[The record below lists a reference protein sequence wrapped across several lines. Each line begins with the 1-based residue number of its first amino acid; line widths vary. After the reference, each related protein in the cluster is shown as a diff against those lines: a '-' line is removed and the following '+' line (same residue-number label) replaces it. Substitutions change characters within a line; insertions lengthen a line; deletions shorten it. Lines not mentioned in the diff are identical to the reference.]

1 MMNIKTR
8 LQGIA
13 QRFSYA
19 ARHLF
24 ARTGRQVNVAGLA
37 LDILTQREQRNELP
51 WLTPQRAV
59 ELYEAWR
66 RGELADVQRVWEQ
79 LEETDDTLMTVLDK
93 RQRALADMPW
103 AILTDAEAIGD
114 DAERARKAEFQQA
127 YLRTVFN
134 AVENLEEALVH
145 LGMADFRGV
154 AALEI
159 TGNMQRMRWEVI
171 EPWCLARP
179 VRRGPWMYNAKA
191 DVTFSTLEEM
201 EKERIIVREARPI
214 DLACMF
220 LIVDKMHAIHGWDA
234 FLDVFGNPSIFLE
247 LPQATNEQ
255 MAKVYDALA
264 KRIIGD
270 GRGTVPSGSKFQTVE
285 TRQNNCDSFEKR
297 AKWCADA
304 IITVAT
310 GGLLTVKAESGSG
323 TLAGNAH
330 ADSFENLVAGSAAS
344 ISATI
349 NKQFTRRLLAEAF
362 PNDPPLAYFS
372 LAPEPADER
381 MRLAQLLATLK
392 TAGWQPTQ
400 EKVAELMQMEVE
412 PVPVAPTT
420 APDES
425 AQPHIQPLVNRCR
438 GLQPAEDTD
447 TAEPPLNEGELEAL
461 RFLGAGLNPEQVAAD
476 AAFMAEAMR
485 ESTIDPSSPIGY
497 AEAGELRS
505 TKPDNAAPWTAGEE
519 EDVEEPG
526 SESPAESV
534 TNAAVRVFKRDN
546 LGRFAVTGAVL
557 KKNKGGRG
565 SRGKKML
572 GKTGSPNLIEA
583 GDSKRKTKR
592 ALVKAFLKAKDGKKV
607 STGYKMGSHEVTLA
621 PGDKEHW
628 GTHHAERKEHPKKIS
643 SDKLA
648 EVTLHG
654 KRENDRGNDVAME
667 HKGVR
672 LVMTPEK
679 QPTKKTDE
687 PLIPKKN
694 NDRIVGKNWYE
705 PRK

>member
-1 MMNIKTR
+1 
-8 LQGIA
+8 
-13 QRFSYA
+13 
-19 ARHLF
+19 
-24 ARTGRQVNVAGLA
+24 
-37 LDILTQREQRNELP
+37 
-51 WLTPQRAV
+51 
-59 ELYEAWR
+59 
-66 RGELADVQRVWEQ
+66 
-79 LEETDDTLMTVLDK
+79 
-93 RQRALADMPW
+93 
-103 AILTDAEAIGD
+103 
-114 DAERARKAEFQQA
+114 
-127 YLRTVFN
+127 
-134 AVENLEEALVH
+134 
-145 LGMADFRGV
+145 
-154 AALEI
+154 
-159 TGNMQRMRWEVI
+159 
-171 EPWCLARP
+171 
-179 VRRGPWMYNAKA
+179 MYNAKA
-191 DVTFSTLEEM
+191 EATFSTLEALDAEL
-201 EKERIIVREARPI
+201 IIVREARPI

-234 FLDVFGNPSIFLE
+234 FLDVYGNPSIFLE
-247 LPQATNEQ
+247 LPPATGEQ
-255 MAKVYDALA
+255 MARVYDALA

-270 GRGTVPSGSKFQTVE
+270 GRGTVPNGSKFQTVE

-323 TLAGNAH
+323 TLAGSAH
-330 ADSFENLVAGSAAS
+330 TDSFENLVAGSAAS

-412 PVPVAPTT
+412 PVPAAPTT
-420 APDES
+420 APNES
-425 AQPHIQPLVNRCR
+425 VHPHTQPLVNRSS

-461 RFLGAGLNPEQVAAD
+461 RFLGAGLNPEQVAED
-476 AAFMAEAMR
+476 AEYTAKHLR
-485 ESTIDPSSPIGY
+485 LTIDPSSPIGY
-497 AEAGELRS
+497 AEAGDLRVEHS
-505 TKPDNAAPWTAGEE
+505 AAAPQDEESPEE
-519 EDVEEPG
+519 EEELT
-526 SESPAESV
+526 
-534 TNAAVRVFKRDN
+534 TNAARRFYNRD
-546 LGRFAVTGAVL
+546 LKGRFKALGFHR
-557 KKNKGGRG
+557 KGGRS
-565 SRGKKML
+565 SRGKKLL

-628 GTHHAERKEHPKKIS
+628 GRDHAERKEHPGKIS

-648 EVTLHG
+648 EMTLHG
-654 KRENDRGNDVAME
+654 ERKNERDNKVTIRKDGNILVFAPEN
-667 HKGVR
+667 
-672 LVMTPEK
+672 
-679 QPTKKTDE
+679 QPTRKKGE
-687 PLIPKKN
+687 PLQPKKEK
-694 NDRIVGKNWYE
+694 DKLVGQNWY
-705 PRK
+705 KTGGK

>member
-19 ARHLF
+19 VRHLF
-24 ARTGRQVNVAGLA
+24 ARTGRQVNVAGLM

-79 LEETDDTLMTVLDK
+79 LEETDDTLGTVLDK

-103 AILTDAEAIGD
+103 AILTDAEAVGD
-114 DAERARKAEFQQA
+114 DAERARKAELQQA
-127 YLRTVFN
+127 YLQTVFN

-159 TGNMQRMRWEVI
+159 TGNMRRMRWEVI

-179 VRRGPWMYNAKA
+179 ARRGPWMYNAKA
-191 DVTFSTLEEM
+191 DATFSSLEEM

-220 LIVDKMHAIHGWDA
+220 LIVDKMHAVHGWDA
-234 FLDVFGNPSIFLE
+234 FLDVYGNPSIFLE
-247 LPQATNEQ
+247 LPPATGEQ

-270 GRGTVPSGSKFQTVE
+270 GRGTVPNGSKFQTVE

-297 AKWCADA
+297 ARWCADA

-310 GGLLTVKAESGSG
+310 GGLLTVTAESGSG

-330 ADSFENLVAGSAAS
+330 TDSFENLVAGSAAS

-349 NKQFTRRLLAEAF
+349 NRQFTRRLLAAAF
-362 PNDPPLAYFS
+362 PDDPPLAYFS

-381 MRLAQLLATLK
+381 MQLAQLLATLK

-400 EKVAELMQMEVE
+400 EKVSELMQMDVE
-412 PVPVAPTT
+412 PVPAAPAAAPMMNT
-420 APDES
+420 APDVP
-425 AQPHIQPLVNRCR
+425 APVVNRTEEP
-438 GLQPAEDTD
+438 QAE
-447 TAEPPLNEGELEAL
+447 EPPLTDEELAAFAEM
-461 RFLGAGLNPEQVAAD
+461 RHPNPERMEQHLASVEAKLRGAAD
-476 AAFMAEAMR
+476 L
-485 ESTIDPSSPIGY
+485 P
-497 AEAGELRS
+497 
-505 TKPDNAAPWTAGEE
+505 
-519 EDVEEPG
+519 ED
-526 SESPAESV
+526 A
-534 TNAAVRVFKRDN
+534 
-546 LGRFAVTGAVL
+546 
-557 KKNKGGRG
+557 
-565 SRGKKML
+565 
-572 GKTGSPNLIEA
+572 
-583 GDSKRKTKR
+583 
-592 ALVKAFLKAKDGKKV
+592 
-607 STGYKMGSHEVTLA
+607 
-621 PGDKEHW
+621 
-628 GTHHAERKEHPKKIS
+628 
-643 SDKLA
+643 
-648 EVTLHG
+648 
-654 KRENDRGNDVAME
+654 KRE
-667 HKGVR
+667 K
-672 LVMTPEK
+672 K
-679 QPTKKTDE
+679 QET
-687 PLIPKKN
+687 
-694 NDRIVGKNWYE
+694 R
-705 PRK
+705 

>member
-1 MMNIKTR
+1 MMSTKTR

-37 LDILTQREQRNELP
+37 LDILTQRERRNELP

-114 DAERARKAEFQQA
+114 DAERARKAELQQA
-127 YLRTVFN
+127 YLQTVFN

-234 FLDVFGNPSIFLE
+234 FLDVYGNPSIFLE
-247 LPQATNEQ
+247 LPPATGEQ
-255 MAKVYDALA
+255 MARVYDALA

-297 AKWCADA
+297 ARWCADA

-310 GGLLTVKAESGSG
+310 GGLLTVTAESGSG
-323 TLAGNAH
+323 TLAGSAH
-330 ADSFENLVAGSAAS
+330 TDSFENLVAGSAAS
-344 ISATI
+344 ISAVI
-349 NKQFTRRLLAEAF
+349 NRQFTRRLLAAAF
-362 PNDPPLAYFS
+362 PDDPPLAYFS

-381 MRLAQLLATLK
+381 MQLAQLLATLK
-392 TAGWQPTQ
+392 TAGWQTTQ
-400 EKVAELMQMEVE
+400 EKASELMHMDVE
-412 PVPVAPTT
+412 PVPAAPSPAPMMNT
-420 APDES
+420 APEP
-425 AQPHIQPLVNRCR
+425 AAPVANRTEEP
-438 GLQPAEDTD
+438 QVE
-447 TAEPPLNEGELEAL
+447 EPPLTDEELAAFAEM
-461 RFLGAGLNPEQVAAD
+461 RHPNPERMAQHLASVEAKLRGAAD
-476 AAFMAEAMR
+476 LPEDEVKNRSLLEELLVTNSGPGGEDCTAKSQETCRCGPADWNPLLMPDPIKPEAAR
-485 ESTIDPSSPIGY
+485 EKLAKGVKVQNPLG
-497 AEAGELRS
+497 
-505 TKPDNAAPWTAGEE
+505 
-519 EDVEEPG
+519 EDVTLDKRLLEHWAKEGKDAEDVNRRLSALPLIEEVVKN
-526 SESPAESV
+526 PAEIWQ
-534 TNAAVRVFKRDN
+534 NEN
-546 LGRFAVTGAVL
+546 
-557 KKNKGGRG
+557 G
-565 SRGKKML
+565 SRTYLASVVDPYKSKGKSYTVAFTQTADNTVL
-572 GKTGSPNLIEA
+572 ETYWPDTNSA
-583 GDSKRKTKR
+583 HSKRKGEQLWPKR
-592 ALVKAFLKAKDGKKV
+592 QADA
-607 STGYKMGSHEVTLA
+607 
-621 PGDKEHW
+621 
-628 GTHHAERKEHPKKIS
+628 
-643 SDKLA
+643 SD
-648 EVTLHG
+648 T
-654 KRENDRGNDVAME
+654 
-667 HKGVR
+667 
-672 LVMTPEK
+672 
-679 QPTKKTDE
+679 
-687 PLIPKKN
+687 
-694 NDRIVGKNWYE
+694 
-705 PRK
+705 

>member
-93 RQRALADMPW
+93 RQRALEDMPW

-114 DAERARKAEFQQA
+114 DAERARKAELQQT

-134 AVENLEEALVH
+134 AVENLEDALVH

-412 PVPVAPTT
+412 PVPAAPTT

-425 AQPHIQPLVNRCR
+425 AQPHTQPLVNRSS

-461 RFLGAGLNPEQVAAD
+461 RFLGGGLNPEQVAAD

-485 ESTIDPSSPIGY
+485 ESTIDPSTPQSGY

-505 TKPDNAAPWTAGEE
+505 TKSDNAALRADGEE
-519 EDVEEPG
+519 ENMEESG

-557 KKNKGGRG
+557 KKNKGGRSSKGNPKRLRIKSNTPLKAARLAKPQAQVDATEHALKTREGGGGVVKGAAWVKGKRLDVKGG
-565 SRGKKML
+565 SSDTGGASHMTKHYKPGDTSRRKAAKDTILGRKQKDRTEVASVGKKNKVIL
-572 GKTGSPNLIEA
+572 ADK
-583 GDSKRKTKR
+583 GDHLEPVTTRRKT
-592 ALVKAFLKAKDGKKV
+592 D
-607 STGYKMGSHEVTLA
+607 
-621 PGDKEHW
+621 
-628 GTHHAERKEHPKKIS
+628 
-643 SDKLA
+643 
-648 EVTLHG
+648 
-654 KRENDRGNDVAME
+654 ND
-667 HKGVR
+667 
-672 LVMTPEK
+672 
-679 QPTKKTDE
+679 
-687 PLIPKKN
+687 
-694 NDRIVGKNWYE
+694 
-705 PRK
+705 

>member
-1 MMNIKTR
+1 MSDR
-8 LQGIA
+8 IA
-13 QRFSYA
+13 QRFGHA

-24 ARTGRQVNVAGLA
+24 ARTGEKVNVTGLM
-37 LDILTQREQRNELP
+37 LDILAQREQRNELP

-114 DAERARKAEFQQA
+114 DAERARKAELQQA
-127 YLRTVFN
+127 YLQTVFN

-179 VRRGPWMYNAKA
+179 VRRGPWLYNAKA
-191 DVTFSTLEEM
+191 DVTYSTLEALDA
-201 EKERIIVREARPI
+201 ERVIVREARPI

-234 FLDVFGNPSIFLE
+234 FLDVYGNPSIFLE
-247 LPQATNEQ
+247 LPPATGEQ

-297 AKWCADA
+297 AKWCQDA

-310 GGLLTVKAESGSG
+310 GGLLTITTESGSG

-344 ISATI
+344 ISSAI
-349 NKQFTRRLLAEAF
+349 NRQFTRRLLAAAF
-362 PNDPPLAYFS
+362 PDDPPLAYFS

-381 MRLAQLLATLK
+381 MQLAQLLATLK
-392 TAGWQPTQ
+392 TAGWQTTR
-400 EKVAELMQMEVE
+400 EKASELMQMDVE
-412 PVPVAPTT
+412 PVPAAPAAPMMNT
-420 APDES
+420 APD
-425 AQPHIQPLVNRCR
+425 APAPVVNRTEEA
-438 GLQPAEDTD
+438 QAE
-447 TAEPPLNEGELEAL
+447 EPPLTDEELAAFAEM
-461 RFLGAGLNPEQVAAD
+461 RHPNPERMAQHLARVEAKLRGAAD
-476 AAFMAEAMR
+476 LPADEVKNRSLLEELLVANSGPGGDDCTAKSQETCRCKYPSQWKPLTMPDRIEPEVAR
-485 ESTIDPSSPIGY
+485 EKLNKGMTVQNPLG
-497 AEAGELRS
+497 
-505 TKPDNAAPWTAGEE
+505 
-519 EDVEEPG
+519 EDVTLDKRLLDHWAEHNKKDSDVNERLAALPLIEEVIKD
-526 SESPAESV
+526 PAEIWEKADGSRTYLASV
-534 TNAAVRVFKRDN
+534 IDN
-546 LGRFAVTGAVL
+546 H
-557 KKNKGGRG
+557 N
-565 SRGKKML
+565 RGKKYTVAFTQAENNTVL
-572 GKTGSPNLIEA
+572 ETYWPESKQIG
-583 GDSKRKTKR
+583 SKREGKMIYER
-592 ALVKAFLKAKDGKKV
+592 AD
-607 STGYKMGSHEVTLA
+607 A
-621 PGDKEHW
+621 PG
-628 GTHHAERKEHPKKIS
+628 T
-643 SDKLA
+643 
-648 EVTLHG
+648 
-654 KRENDRGNDVAME
+654 
-667 HKGVR
+667 
-672 LVMTPEK
+672 
-679 QPTKKTDE
+679 
-687 PLIPKKN
+687 
-694 NDRIVGKNWYE
+694 
-705 PRK
+705 

>member
-1 MMNIKTR
+1 MIKK
-8 LQGIA
+8 GIQWLTDRMA
-13 QRFSYA
+13 QRFGHA
-19 ARHLF
+19 ARHLT
-24 ARTGRQVNVAGLA
+24 ARTGEQVNVTGLM
-37 LDILTQREQRNELP
+37 LDILTQRERQNELP

-114 DAERARKAEFQQA
+114 DAERARKAELQQA
-127 YLRTVFN
+127 YLQTVFN

-220 LIVDKMHAIHGWDA
+220 LIVDKMHAVHGWDA
-234 FLDVFGNPSIFLE
+234 FLDVYGNPSIFLE
-247 LPQATNEQ
+247 RPPATGEQ

-270 GRGTVPSGSKFQTVE
+270 GRGTVPAGSKFHTVE

-297 AKWCADA
+297 ARWCADA

-310 GGLLTVKAESGSG
+310 GGLLTVTAESGSG
-323 TLAGNAH
+323 TLAGSAH

-349 NKQFTRRLLAEAF
+349 NRQFTRRLLAAAF
-362 PNDPPLAYFS
+362 PDDPPLAYFS

-381 MRLAQLLATLK
+381 MQLAQLLATLK
-392 TAGWQPTQ
+392 TAGWQTTQ
-400 EKVAELMQMEVE
+400 EKASELMQMDVE
-412 PVPVAPTT
+412 PVPAAPSSAPMMNT
-420 APDES
+420 APEP
-425 AQPHIQPLVNRCR
+425 AAPVVNRTEEP
-438 GLQPAEDTD
+438 QVE
-447 TAEPPLNEGELEAL
+447 EPPLTDEELAAFAAL
-461 RFLGAGLNPEQVAAD
+461 RHPNPERIAQHLASVEAKLRGAAD
-476 AAFMAEAMR
+476 LPEDGGEVKNKKGMYSETCRAKDKARCSTHGYTERYKAA
-485 ESTIDPSSPIGY
+485 
-497 AEAGELRS
+497 
-505 TKPDNAAPWTAGEE
+505 
-519 EDVEEPG
+519 
-526 SESPAESV
+526 
-534 TNAAVRVFKRDN
+534 
-546 LGRFAVTGAVL
+546 TGAVRQVMATKQDFQAAVEVPGL
-557 KKNKGGRG
+557 GEIDFPYGRPGTHEKNEKGATHEDGYGLSHIEDKHGTRALH
-565 SRGKKML
+565 RMPYVLAHGKVE
-572 GKTGSPNLIEA
+572 PHPDA
-583 GDSKRKTKR
+583 SKRVIR
-592 ALVKAFLKAKDGKKV
+592 HGSEIAVVREGQQGRWELVTSYDENKNSHRDDLGIS
-607 STGYKMGSHEVTLA
+607 STTE
-621 PGDKEHW
+621 E
-628 GTHHAERKEHPKKIS
+628 ERK
-643 SDKLA
+643 A
-648 EVTLHG
+648 
-654 KRENDRGNDVAME
+654 
-667 HKGVR
+667 
-672 LVMTPEK
+672 
-679 QPTKKTDE
+679 
-687 PLIPKKN
+687 
-694 NDRIVGKNWYE
+694 
-705 PRK
+705 RK

>member
-1 MMNIKTR
+1 MMNTKTR

-37 LDILTQREQRNELP
+37 LDILTQRERRNELP

-114 DAERARKAEFQQA
+114 DAERARKAELQQA
-127 YLRTVFN
+127 YLQTVFN

-191 DVTFSTLEEM
+191 DVTFSALEEM

-234 FLDVFGNPSIFLE
+234 FLDVYGNPSIFLE
-247 LPQATNEQ
+247 LPPATGEQ
-255 MAKVYDALA
+255 MARVYDALA

-270 GRGTVPSGSKFQTVE
+270 GRGTVPNGSKFQTVE

-297 AKWCADA
+297 ARWCADA

-310 GGLLTVKAESGSG
+310 GGLLTVTAESGSG
-323 TLAGNAH
+323 TLAGSAH
-330 ADSFENLVAGSAAS
+330 MESFENLVAGSAAS
-344 ISATI
+344 ISAVI
-349 NKQFTRRLLAEAF
+349 NRQFTRRLLAAAF
-362 PNDPPLAYFS
+362 PDDPPLAYFS

-381 MRLAQLLATLK
+381 MQLAQLLATLK
-392 TAGWQPTQ
+392 TAGWQTTQ
-400 EKVAELMQMEVE
+400 EKASELMQMDVE
-412 PVPVAPTT
+412 PVPAAPSPAPMMNT
-420 APDES
+420 APEP
-425 AQPHIQPLVNRCR
+425 AAPVANRTEEP
-438 GLQPAEDTD
+438 QVE
-447 TAEPPLNEGELEAL
+447 EPPLTDEELAAFAEM
-461 RFLGAGLNPEQVAAD
+461 RHPNPERMAQHLASVEAKLRGAAD
-476 AAFMAEAMR
+476 LPEDEVKNRSLLEELLVTNSGPGGEDCTAKSQETCRCGPADWKPLLMPDPIKPEAAR
-485 ESTIDPSSPIGY
+485 EKLAKGVKVQNPLG
-497 AEAGELRS
+497 
-505 TKPDNAAPWTAGEE
+505 
-519 EDVEEPG
+519 EDVTLDKRLLEHWAKEGKDAEDVNRRLSALPLIEEVVKN
-526 SESPAESV
+526 PAEIWQ
-534 TNAAVRVFKRDN
+534 NEN
-546 LGRFAVTGAVL
+546 
-557 KKNKGGRG
+557 G
-565 SRGKKML
+565 SRTYLASVVDPYKPKGKSYTVAFTQTADNTVL
-572 GKTGSPNLIEA
+572 ETYWPDTNSA
-583 GDSKRKTKR
+583 HSKRKGEQLWPKR
-592 ALVKAFLKAKDGKKV
+592 QADA
-607 STGYKMGSHEVTLA
+607 S
-621 PGDKEHW
+621 
-628 GTHHAERKEHPKKIS
+628 GT
-643 SDKLA
+643 
-648 EVTLHG
+648 
-654 KRENDRGNDVAME
+654 
-667 HKGVR
+667 
-672 LVMTPEK
+672 
-679 QPTKKTDE
+679 
-687 PLIPKKN
+687 
-694 NDRIVGKNWYE
+694 
-705 PRK
+705 

>member
-19 ARHLF
+19 VRHLF
-24 ARTGRQVNVAGLA
+24 ARTGRQVNVAGLM

-79 LEETDDTLMTVLDK
+79 LEETDDTLGTVLDK
-93 RQRALADMPW
+93 RQRALADMSW

-114 DAERARKAEFQQA
+114 DAERARKAELQQA
-127 YLRTVFN
+127 YLQTVFN

-191 DVTFSTLEEM
+191 DVTFSALEEM

-220 LIVDKMHAIHGWDA
+220 LIVDKMHAVHGWDA
-234 FLDVFGNPSIFLE
+234 FLDVYGNPSIFLE
-247 LPQATNEQ
+247 LPPATGEQ

-270 GRGTVPSGSKFQTVE
+270 GRGTVPAGSKFHTVE

-297 AKWCADA
+297 ARWCADA

-310 GGLLTVKAESGSG
+310 GGLLTVTAESGSG
-323 TLAGNAH
+323 TLAGSAH

-344 ISATI
+344 ISAAI
-349 NKQFTRRLLAEAF
+349 NRQFARRLLAAAF
-362 PNDPPLAYFS
+362 PDDPPLAYFS

-381 MRLAQLLATLK
+381 MQLAQLLATLK
-392 TAGWQPTQ
+392 TAGWQTTQ
-400 EKVAELMQMEVE
+400 EKASELMQMDVE
-412 PVPVAPTT
+412 PVPAALSPAPMMNT
-420 APDES
+420 APDAPAPVVNRAEE
-425 AQPHIQPLVNRCR
+425 PLV
-438 GLQPAEDTD
+438 E
-447 TAEPPLNEGELEAL
+447 EPPLTDEELAAFAEM
-461 RFLGAGLNPEQVAAD
+461 RHPNPERMAQHLASVEAKLRGAAD
-476 AAFMAEAMR
+476 LPEDEVKNRSLLEELLVTNGGPGGEDCTAKSQETCRCGPADWKPLMMPDPIKPEVAR
-485 ESTIDPSSPIGY
+485 EKLAKGVKVQNPLG
-497 AEAGELRS
+497 
-505 TKPDNAAPWTAGEE
+505 
-519 EDVEEPG
+519 EDVTLDKRLLEHWAKEGKDAEDVNRRLSALPLIEEVVKN
-526 SESPAESV
+526 PAEIWQ
-534 TNAAVRVFKRDN
+534 NEN
-546 LGRFAVTGAVL
+546 
-557 KKNKGGRG
+557 G
-565 SRGKKML
+565 SRTYLASVVDPYKPKGKKYTVAFTQTADNTVL
-572 GKTGSPNLIEA
+572 ETYFINERITENKRTG
-583 GDSKRKTKR
+583 
-592 ALVKAFLKAKDGKKV
+592 
-607 STGYKMGSHEVTLA
+607 
-621 PGDKEHW
+621 
-628 GTHHAERKEHPKKIS
+628 ERLWP
-643 SDKLA
+643 A
-648 EVTLHG
+648 
-654 KRENDRGNDVAME
+654 R
-667 HKGVR
+667 
-672 LVMTPEK
+672 
-679 QPTKKTDE
+679 
-687 PLIPKKN
+687 
-694 NDRIVGKNWYE
+694 
-705 PRK
+705 

>member
-19 ARHLF
+19 VRHLF

-114 DAERARKAEFQQA
+114 DAERARKAELQQA
-127 YLRTVFN
+127 YLQTVFN

-191 DVTFSTLEEM
+191 DVTFSSLEEM

-234 FLDVFGNPSIFLE
+234 FLDVYGNPSIFLE
-247 LPQATNEQ
+247 LPPTTGEQ

-297 AKWCADA
+297 ARWCADA

-310 GGLLTVKAESGSG
+310 GGLLTVTAESGSG
-323 TLAGNAH
+323 TLAGSAH

-344 ISATI
+344 ISAAI
-349 NKQFTRRLLAEAF
+349 NQQFTRRLLAAAF
-362 PNDPPLAYFS
+362 PDDPPLAYFS
-372 LAPEPADER
+372 LAPEPVKEQLKD
-381 MRLAQLLATLK
+381 AQLLATLAS
-392 TAGWQPTQ
+392 AGWKPTD
-400 EKVAELMQMEVE
+400 ETVSGMLGFEVKSIDSNAEEGLAKHQK
-412 PVPVAPTT
+412 PWKACT
-420 APDES
+420 A
-425 AQPHIQPLVNRCR
+425 
-438 GLQPAEDTD
+438 
-447 TAEPPLNEGELEAL
+447 AEPN
-461 RFLGAGLNPEQVAAD
+461 
-476 AAFMAEAMR
+476 
-485 ESTIDPSSPIGY
+485 
-497 AEAGELRS
+497 
-505 TKPDNAAPWTAGEE
+505 
-519 EDVEEPG
+519 
-526 SESPAESV
+526 
-534 TNAAVRVFKRDN
+534 FK
-546 LGRFAVTGAVL
+546 
-557 KKNKGGRG
+557 
-565 SRGKKML
+565 
-572 GKTGSPNLIEA
+572 I
-583 GDSKRKTKR
+583 
-592 ALVKAFLKAKDGKKV
+592 
-607 STGYKMGSHEVTLA
+607 
-621 PGDKEHW
+621 
-628 GTHHAERKEHPKKIS
+628 
-643 SDKLA
+643 
-648 EVTLHG
+648 
-654 KRENDRGNDVAME
+654 
-667 HKGVR
+667 
-672 LVMTPEK
+672 
-679 QPTKKTDE
+679 
-687 PLIPKKN
+687 
-694 NDRIVGKNWYE
+694 
-705 PRK
+705 

>member
-19 ARHLF
+19 VRHLF

-114 DAERARKAEFQQA
+114 DADRARKAELQQT

-134 AVENLEEALVH
+134 AVENLEDALVH

-179 VRRGPWMYNAKA
+179 ARRGPWMYNAKA
-191 DVTFSTLEEM
+191 DVTFSSLEEM

-220 LIVDKMHAIHGWDA
+220 LIVDKMHAVHGWDA
-234 FLDVFGNPSIFLE
+234 FLDVYGNPSIFLE
-247 LPQATNEQ
+247 LPPATGEQ

-270 GRGTVPSGSKFQTVE
+270 GRGTVPNGSKFQTVE

-297 AKWCADA
+297 AKWCQDA

-310 GGLLTVKAESGSG
+310 GGLLTITTESGSG
-323 TLAGNAH
+323 TLAGSAH
-330 ADSFENLVAGSAAS
+330 TDSFENLVAGSAAS

-349 NKQFTRRLLAEAF
+349 NRQFTRRLLAAAF
-362 PNDPPLAYFS
+362 PEDPPLAYFS
-372 LAPEPADER
+372 LASEPADER
-381 MRLAQLLATLK
+381 MQLAQLLATLK
-392 TAGWQPTQ
+392 TAGWQTTQ
-400 EKVAELMQMEVE
+400 EKASELMQMDVE
-412 PVPVAPTT
+412 PVPAAPAAPMMNTAPT
-420 APDES
+420 AVPV
-425 AQPHIQPLVNRCR
+425 VNR
-438 GLQPAEDTD
+438 AEEPQDG
-447 TAEPPLNEGELEAL
+447 EPPLTDGELAAFESLRHPNPERMAQHLASVEAKL
-461 RFLGAGLNPEQVAAD
+461 RGAADLPEDGDEVKNRGRNDECLVFESFFISDAIANCNQYAHDAGCVISETANSLRQTEAGKTLQRVLDELKADSSHPSDLPVTLNPVNKKTAQKVSELCGRDISKHEHTASPSEIHHSRKKHGDMTDDDFMLMLDMQENWD
-476 AAFMAEAMR
+476 ALEY
-485 ESTIDPSSPIGY
+485 EN
-497 AEAGELRS
+497 RS
-505 TKPDNAAPWTAGEE
+505 NIPKIKYTKTY
-519 EDVEEPG
+519 
-526 SESPAESV
+526 
-534 TNAAVRVFKRDN
+534 
-546 LGRFAVTGAVL
+546 
-557 KKNKGGRG
+557 
-565 SRGKKML
+565 
-572 GKTGSPNLIEA
+572 
-583 GDSKRKTKR
+583 
-592 ALVKAFLKAKDGKKV
+592 DGKKYTLV
-607 STGYKMGSHEVTLA
+607 ERIGRTPRTPGKQRQMQFSTEFK
-621 PGDKEHW
+621 
-628 GTHHAERKEHPKKIS
+628 
-643 SDKLA
+643 SD
-648 EVTLHG
+648 
-654 KRENDRGNDVAME
+654 
-667 HKGVR
+667 
-672 LVMTPEK
+672 EK
-679 QPTKKTDE
+679 
-687 PLIPKKN
+687 
-694 NDRIVGKNWYE
+694 
-705 PRK
+705 

>member
-1 MMNIKTR
+1 MMNTKTR

-24 ARTGRQVNVAGLA
+24 ARTGRQVNVAGLE
-37 LDILTQREQRNELP
+37 LDILTQRERRNELP

-114 DAERARKAEFQQA
+114 DAERARKAELQQA
-127 YLRTVFN
+127 YLQTVFN

-191 DVTFSTLEEM
+191 DVTFSALEEM

-234 FLDVFGNPSIFLE
+234 FLDVYGNPSIFLE
-247 LPQATNEQ
+247 LPPATGEQ
-255 MAKVYDALA
+255 MARVYDALA

-297 AKWCADA
+297 ARWCADA

-310 GGLLTVKAESGSG
+310 GGLLTVTAESGSG
-323 TLAGNAH
+323 TLAGSAH
-330 ADSFENLVAGSAAS
+330 TDSFENLVAGSAAS
-344 ISATI
+344 ISAAI
-349 NKQFTRRLLAEAF
+349 NRQFTRRLLAAAF
-362 PNDPPLAYFS
+362 PDDPPLAYFS

-381 MRLAQLLATLK
+381 MQLAQLLATLK
-392 TAGWQPTQ
+392 TAGWQTTQ
-400 EKVAELMQMEVE
+400 EKASELMQMDVE
-412 PVPVAPTT
+412 PVPAAPSPAPMMNT
-420 APDES
+420 APEP
-425 AQPHIQPLVNRCR
+425 AAPVANRTEEP
-438 GLQPAEDTD
+438 QVE
-447 TAEPPLNEGELEAL
+447 EPPLTDEELAAFAEM
-461 RFLGAGLNPEQVAAD
+461 RHPNPERMAQHLASVEAKLRRAAD
-476 AAFMAEAMR
+476 LPEDEVKNRSLLEELLVTNSGPGGEDCTAKSQETCRCGPADWKPLLMPDPIKPEAAR
-485 ESTIDPSSPIGY
+485 EKLAKGVKVQNPLG
-497 AEAGELRS
+497 
-505 TKPDNAAPWTAGEE
+505 
-519 EDVEEPG
+519 EDVTLDKRLLEHWAKGGKDAEDVNRRLSALPLIEEVVKN
-526 SESPAESV
+526 PAEIWQ
-534 TNAAVRVFKRDN
+534 NEN
-546 LGRFAVTGAVL
+546 
-557 KKNKGGRG
+557 G
-565 SRGKKML
+565 SRTYLASVVDPYKPKGKSYTVAFTQTADNTVL
-572 GKTGSPNLIEA
+572 ETYWPDTNSA
-583 GDSKRKTKR
+583 HSKRKGEQLWPKR
-592 ALVKAFLKAKDGKKV
+592 QADA
-607 STGYKMGSHEVTLA
+607 
-621 PGDKEHW
+621 
-628 GTHHAERKEHPKKIS
+628 
-643 SDKLA
+643 SD
-648 EVTLHG
+648 T
-654 KRENDRGNDVAME
+654 
-667 HKGVR
+667 
-672 LVMTPEK
+672 
-679 QPTKKTDE
+679 
-687 PLIPKKN
+687 
-694 NDRIVGKNWYE
+694 
-705 PRK
+705 

>member
-19 ARHLF
+19 VRHLF
-24 ARTGRQVNVAGLA
+24 ARTGRQVNVAGLM

-114 DAERARKAEFQQA
+114 DAERARKAELQQA
-127 YLRTVFN
+127 YLQTVFN

-191 DVTFSTLEEM
+191 DVTFSALEEM

-220 LIVDKMHAIHGWDA
+220 LIVDKMHAVHGWDA
-234 FLDVFGNPSIFLE
+234 FLDVYGNPSIFLE
-247 LPQATNEQ
+247 LPPATGEQ

-270 GRGTVPSGSKFQTVE
+270 GRGTVPAGSKFHTVE

-310 GGLLTVKAESGSG
+310 GGLLTVTAESGSG
-323 TLAGNAH
+323 TLAGSAH

-344 ISATI
+344 ISAAI
-349 NKQFTRRLLAEAF
+349 NRQFARRLLAAAF
-362 PNDPPLAYFS
+362 PDDPPLAYFS

-381 MRLAQLLATLK
+381 MQLAQLLATLK
-392 TAGWQPTQ
+392 TAGWQTTQ
-400 EKVAELMQMEVE
+400 EKASELMQMDVE
-412 PVPVAPTT
+412 PVPAALSPAPMMNT
-420 APDES
+420 APDAPAPVVNRAEE
-425 AQPHIQPLVNRCR
+425 PLV
-438 GLQPAEDTD
+438 E
-447 TAEPPLNEGELEAL
+447 EPPLTDEELAAFAEM
-461 RFLGAGLNPEQVAAD
+461 RHPNPERMAQHLASVEAKLRGAAD
-476 AAFMAEAMR
+476 LPEDEVKNRSLLEELLVTNGGPGGEDCTAKSQETCRCGPADWKPLMMPDPIKPEVAR
-485 ESTIDPSSPIGY
+485 EKLAKGVKVQNPLG
-497 AEAGELRS
+497 
-505 TKPDNAAPWTAGEE
+505 
-519 EDVEEPG
+519 EDVTLDKRLLEHWAKEGKDAEDVNRRLSALPLIEEVVKN
-526 SESPAESV
+526 PAEIWQ
-534 TNAAVRVFKRDN
+534 NEN
-546 LGRFAVTGAVL
+546 
-557 KKNKGGRG
+557 G
-565 SRGKKML
+565 SRTYLASVVDPYKPKGKKYTVAFTQTADNTVL
-572 GKTGSPNLIEA
+572 ETYFINERITENKRTG
-583 GDSKRKTKR
+583 
-592 ALVKAFLKAKDGKKV
+592 
-607 STGYKMGSHEVTLA
+607 
-621 PGDKEHW
+621 
-628 GTHHAERKEHPKKIS
+628 ERLWP
-643 SDKLA
+643 A
-648 EVTLHG
+648 
-654 KRENDRGNDVAME
+654 R
-667 HKGVR
+667 
-672 LVMTPEK
+672 
-679 QPTKKTDE
+679 
-687 PLIPKKN
+687 
-694 NDRIVGKNWYE
+694 
-705 PRK
+705 

>member
-93 RQRALADMPW
+93 RQRALEDMPW

-114 DAERARKAEFQQA
+114 DAERARKAELQQA
-127 YLRTVFN
+127 YLQTVFN

-191 DVTFSTLEEM
+191 DVTFSALEEM
-201 EKERIIVREARPI
+201 DKERIIVREARPI

-234 FLDVFGNPSIFLE
+234 FLDVYGNPSIFLE
-247 LPQATNEQ
+247 LPPATGEQ

-310 GGLLTVKAESGSG
+310 GGLLTVTAESGSG
-323 TLAGNAH
+323 TLAGSAH
-330 ADSFENLVAGSAAS
+330 TDSFENLVAGSAAS

-349 NKQFTRRLLAEAF
+349 NRQFTRRLLAAAF
-362 PNDPPLAYFS
+362 PDDPPLAYFS

-381 MRLAQLLATLK
+381 MQLAQLLATLK
-392 TAGWQPTQ
+392 TAGWQTTQ
-400 EKVAELMQMEVE
+400 EKASELMQMDVE
-412 PVPVAPTT
+412 PVPAAAAP
-420 APDES
+420 AP
-425 AQPHIQPLVNRCR
+425 
-438 GLQPAEDTD
+438 
-447 TAEPPLNEGELEAL
+447 
-461 RFLGAGLNPEQVAAD
+461 
-476 AAFMAEAMR
+476 MM
-485 ESTIDPSSPIGY
+485 
-497 AEAGELRS
+497 
-505 TKPDNAAPWTAGEE
+505 NAAPDAPAPVVNRT
-519 EDVEEPG
+519 EEPQDG
-526 SESPAESV
+526 NPPLTDGELAAFDELRYPNPERMAQHLASVEAKLRGAADLPADEVKNRSLLEELLV
-534 TNAAVRVFKRDN
+534 TNGGPGGEDCTAKSRETCRCGPADWKPLTMPDPIKPEAA
-546 LGRFAVTGAVL
+546 
-557 KKNKGGRG
+557 
-565 SRGKKML
+565 
-572 GKTGSPNLIEA
+572 
-583 GDSKRKTKR
+583 RK
-592 ALVKAFLKAKDGKKV
+592 
-607 STGYKMGSHEVTLA
+607 
-621 PGDKEHW
+621 
-628 GTHHAERKEHPKKIS
+628 
-643 SDKLA
+643 KLA
-648 EVTLHG
+648 EGVTVQNPLGEDVTLDERLLEHWAKEG
-654 KRENDRGNDVAME
+654 KDAEDVNR
-667 HKGVR
+667 R
-672 LVMTPEK
+672 LSAL
-679 QPTKKTDE
+679 
-687 PLIPKKN
+687 PLIEEVVKKPAEIWQNENGSRTYLASVVDPYKPKGKKYTVAFTQTADN
-694 NDRIVGKNWYE
+694 TVLETYFINERITENKRTGERLW
-705 PRK
+705 PAR

>member
-8 LQGIA
+8 LQGMA

-19 ARHLF
+19 VRHLF
-24 ARTGRQVNVAGLA
+24 ARTGRQVNVAGLM

-114 DAERARKAEFQQA
+114 DAERARKAELQQA
-127 YLRTVFN
+127 YLQTVFN

-220 LIVDKMHAIHGWDA
+220 LIVDKMHAVHGWDA
-234 FLDVFGNPSIFLE
+234 FLDVYGNPSIFLE
-247 LPQATNEQ
+247 RPPATGEQ

-270 GRGTVPSGSKFQTVE
+270 GRGTVPAGSKFHTVE

-297 AKWCADA
+297 ARWCADA

-310 GGLLTVKAESGSG
+310 GGLLTVTAESGSG
-323 TLAGNAH
+323 TLAGSAH

-349 NKQFTRRLLAEAF
+349 NRQFTRRLLAAAF
-362 PNDPPLAYFS
+362 PDDPPLAYFS

-381 MRLAQLLATLK
+381 MQLAQLLATLK
-392 TAGWQPTQ
+392 TAGWQTTQ
-400 EKVAELMQMEVE
+400 EKASELMQMDVE
-412 PVPVAPTT
+412 PVPAALSPAPMMNT
-420 APDES
+420 APDAPAPVVNRAEE
-425 AQPHIQPLVNRCR
+425 PLV
-438 GLQPAEDTD
+438 E
-447 TAEPPLNEGELEAL
+447 EPPLTDEELAAFAEM
-461 RFLGAGLNPEQVAAD
+461 RHPNPERMAQHLASVEAKLRGAAD
-476 AAFMAEAMR
+476 LPADEVKNRSLLEELLVTNGGPGGEDCTAKSQETCRCGPADWKPLMMPDPIKPEVAR
-485 ESTIDPSSPIGY
+485 EKLAKGVKVQNPLG
-497 AEAGELRS
+497 
-505 TKPDNAAPWTAGEE
+505 
-519 EDVEEPG
+519 EDVTLDKRLLEHWAKEGKDAEDVNRRLSALPLIEEVVKN
-526 SESPAESV
+526 PAEIWQ
-534 TNAAVRVFKRDN
+534 NEN
-546 LGRFAVTGAVL
+546 
-557 KKNKGGRG
+557 G
-565 SRGKKML
+565 SRTYLASVVDPYKPKGKKYTVAFTQTADNTVL
-572 GKTGSPNLIEA
+572 ETYFINERITENKRTG
-583 GDSKRKTKR
+583 
-592 ALVKAFLKAKDGKKV
+592 
-607 STGYKMGSHEVTLA
+607 
-621 PGDKEHW
+621 
-628 GTHHAERKEHPKKIS
+628 ERLWP
-643 SDKLA
+643 A
-648 EVTLHG
+648 
-654 KRENDRGNDVAME
+654 R
-667 HKGVR
+667 
-672 LVMTPEK
+672 
-679 QPTKKTDE
+679 
-687 PLIPKKN
+687 
-694 NDRIVGKNWYE
+694 
-705 PRK
+705 

>member
-1 MMNIKTR
+1 MMNTKTR

-37 LDILTQREQRNELP
+37 LDILTQRERRNELP

-114 DAERARKAEFQQA
+114 DAERARKAELQQA
-127 YLRTVFN
+127 YLQTVFN

-191 DVTFSTLEEM
+191 DVTFSALEEM

-234 FLDVFGNPSIFLE
+234 FLDVYGNPSIFLE
-247 LPQATNEQ
+247 LPPATGEQ
-255 MAKVYDALA
+255 MARVYDALA

-297 AKWCADA
+297 ARWCADA

-310 GGLLTVKAESGSG
+310 GGLLTITTESGSG
-323 TLAGNAH
+323 TLAGSAH
-330 ADSFENLVAGSAAS
+330 MESFENLVAGSAAS
-344 ISATI
+344 ISAVI
-349 NKQFTRRLLAEAF
+349 NRQFTRRLLAAAF
-362 PNDPPLAYFS
+362 PDDPPLAYFS

-381 MRLAQLLATLK
+381 MQLAQLLATLK
-392 TAGWQPTQ
+392 TAGWQTTQ
-400 EKVAELMQMEVE
+400 EKASELMQMDVE
-412 PVPVAPTT
+412 PVPAAPSPAPMMNT
-420 APDES
+420 APEP
-425 AQPHIQPLVNRCR
+425 AAPVANRTEEP
-438 GLQPAEDTD
+438 QVE
-447 TAEPPLNEGELEAL
+447 EPPLTDEELAAFAEM
-461 RFLGAGLNPEQVAAD
+461 RHPNPERMAQHLASVEAKLRGAAD
-476 AAFMAEAMR
+476 LPEDEVKNRSLLEELLVTNSGPGGEDCTAKSQETCRCGPADWKPLLMPDPIKPEAAR
-485 ESTIDPSSPIGY
+485 EKLAKGVKVQNPLG
-497 AEAGELRS
+497 
-505 TKPDNAAPWTAGEE
+505 
-519 EDVEEPG
+519 EDVTLDKRLLEHWAKEGKDAEDVNRRLSALPLIEEVVKN
-526 SESPAESV
+526 PAEIWQ
-534 TNAAVRVFKRDN
+534 NEN
-546 LGRFAVTGAVL
+546 
-557 KKNKGGRG
+557 G
-565 SRGKKML
+565 SRTYLASVVDPYKPKGKSYTVAFTQTADNTVL
-572 GKTGSPNLIEA
+572 ETYWPDTNSA
-583 GDSKRKTKR
+583 HSKRKGEQLWPKR
-592 ALVKAFLKAKDGKKV
+592 QADA
-607 STGYKMGSHEVTLA
+607 
-621 PGDKEHW
+621 
-628 GTHHAERKEHPKKIS
+628 
-643 SDKLA
+643 SD
-648 EVTLHG
+648 T
-654 KRENDRGNDVAME
+654 
-667 HKGVR
+667 
-672 LVMTPEK
+672 
-679 QPTKKTDE
+679 
-687 PLIPKKN
+687 
-694 NDRIVGKNWYE
+694 
-705 PRK
+705 

>member
-1 MMNIKTR
+1 M
-8 LQGIA
+8 
-13 QRFSYA
+13 
-19 ARHLF
+19 ARHLT
-24 ARTGRQVNVAGLA
+24 ARTGEQVNVTGLA

-93 RQRALADMPW
+93 RQRALEDMPW

-114 DAERARKAEFQQA
+114 DAERARKAELQQT

-134 AVENLEEALVH
+134 AVENLEDALVH

-381 MRLAQLLATLK
+381 MQTAQLLATLK

-412 PVPVAPTT
+412 PVPAAPTT

-425 AQPHIQPLVNRCR
+425 AQPHTQPLVNRSS

-447 TAEPPLNEGELEAL
+447 TAEPPLNEGELAAL
-461 RFLGAGLNPEQVAAD
+461 RLLGGGLNPEQVAAD
-476 AAFMAEAMR
+476 AEYAAAALR
-485 ESTIDPSSPIGY
+485 EGM
-497 AEAGELRS
+497 
-505 TKPDNAAPWTAGEE
+505 E
-519 EDVEEPG
+519 EDGAGPG
-526 SESPAESV
+526 SESPVESV

-592 ALVKAFLKAKDGKKV
+592 ALVKAFDKAKDGKKV

-628 GTHHAERKEHPKKIS
+628 GRDHAERKEHPGKIS
-643 SDKLA
+643 SNELA
-648 EVTLHG
+648 EMTLHG
-654 KRENDRGNDVAME
+654 ERKNERDNKVTIRKDGNILVFAPEN
-667 HKGVR
+667 
-672 LVMTPEK
+672 
-679 QPTKKTDE
+679 QPTRKKGE
-687 PLIPKKN
+687 PLQPKKEK
-694 NDRIVGKNWYE
+694 DKLVGQNWY
-705 PRK
+705 KTGGK

>member
-114 DAERARKAEFQQA
+114 DAERARKAELQQT

-134 AVENLEEALVH
+134 AVENLEDALVH

-362 PNDPPLAYFS
+362 PNDLPLAYFS

-412 PVPVAPTT
+412 PVPAAPTN

-425 AQPHIQPLVNRCR
+425 AQPHTQPLVNRSS

-447 TAEPPLNEGELEAL
+447 TAEPPLNEGELAAL
-461 RFLGAGLNPEQVAAD
+461 RLLGGGLNPEQVAAD
-476 AAFMAEAMR
+476 AEYAAAALR
-485 ESTIDPSSPIGY
+485 EGM
-497 AEAGELRS
+497 
-505 TKPDNAAPWTAGEE
+505 E
-519 EDVEEPG
+519 EDGAGPG
-526 SESPAESV
+526 SESPVESV

-557 KKNKGGRG
+557 KKNKGGRSSKGNPKRLRIKSNTPLKAARLAKPQAQVDATEHALKTREGGGGVVKGAAWVKGKRLDVKGG
-565 SRGKKML
+565 SSDTGGASHMTKHYKPGDTSRRKAAKDTILGRKQKDRTEVASVGKKNKVIL
-572 GKTGSPNLIEA
+572 ADK
-583 GDSKRKTKR
+583 GDHLEPVTTRRKT
-592 ALVKAFLKAKDGKKV
+592 D
-607 STGYKMGSHEVTLA
+607 
-621 PGDKEHW
+621 
-628 GTHHAERKEHPKKIS
+628 
-643 SDKLA
+643 
-648 EVTLHG
+648 
-654 KRENDRGNDVAME
+654 ND
-667 HKGVR
+667 
-672 LVMTPEK
+672 
-679 QPTKKTDE
+679 
-687 PLIPKKN
+687 
-694 NDRIVGKNWYE
+694 
-705 PRK
+705 